1 MIRRTPR
8 HGIDRRTFLAASAAL
23 LTGAVPA
30 KFSQGF
36 DARPIVERRTIDE
49 LATTDPAE
57 VARIRRAYAE
67 MFAWSAAYPSDPR
80 SWPQQRLLHARI
92 SQRGRTDPHYRIHG
106 SHHFF
111 PWHRAYLY
119 FHERILAWHLTGQ
132 TTLDPTFRLP
142 VWAWESDF
150 EALNNPSIYT
160 DDLDAAGLRNPLLHP
175 RRFLL
180 FARNDTNAL
189 AAMTFSGRD
198 FFGYP
203 PAPGASTNGS
213 IENGVHANIH
223 VDVGDDMGLIVT
235 AANDPLFFAH
245 HANIDRLWN
254 WWSALRGAGA
264 AATFDDWRH
273 VAWTFADWDGS
284 LVAVRSVDLIDH
296 ERSLR
301 YAYAK
306 APPHLA
312 APADAVERPLLHADA
327 RWHATRDV
335 RLQVV
340 AARRVALKL
349 RDIRVPGPGHFAVS
363 AVLPGRNAEPVVLGT
378 FIVLD
383 HHAVDRANAY
393 LDVSETRAMLVHPS
407 GVRLVLMHDPHKHG
421 QHDFGFTLGSGG
433 TTVLDLMA
441 REITLHLIA

>member
-1 MIRRTPR
+1 VIRARR
-8 HGIDRRTFLAASAAL
+8 NGIDRRTFLTSSAAL
-23 LTGAVPA
+23 LAGAAPA
-30 KFSQGF
+30 RFLERS
-36 DARPIVERRTIDE
+36 DDRPILERRTIDE
-49 LATTDPAE
+49 LVATDPAE
-57 VARIRRAYAE
+57 VARIRSAYAA
-67 MFAWSAAYPSDPR
+67 MFAWSAAHPNDPR
-80 SWPQQRLLHARI
+80 SWRQQRLLHART
-92 SQRGRTDPHYRIHG
+92 SQRGRTDPHFRIHG

-119 FHERILAWHLTGQ
+119 FHERILAWHLTTQ
-132 TTLDPTFRLP
+132 TKLDPTFRLP
-142 VWAWESDF
+142 VWAWEGDF
-150 EALNNPSIYT
+150 DALNNPSMYT
-160 DDLDAAGLRNPLLHP
+160 DDLDAAGRRNPLLHP

-180 FARNDTNAL
+180 FQRNDTNAL
-189 AAMTFSGRD
+189 AALTFGGRD

-223 VDVGDDMGLIVT
+223 VDVGNDMGLIAT

-254 WWSALRGAGA
+254 WWSALRGASA
-264 AATFDDWRH
+264 VATFDDWRR

-284 LVAVRSVDLIDH
+284 LVAVRSSDLIEH
-296 ERSLR
+296 EQSLR
-301 YAYAK
+301 YAYSK
-306 APPHLA
+306 APRHLA
-312 APADAVERPLLHADA
+312 APADALERPLLRSDS
-327 RWHATRDV
+327 RWHATHEV
-335 RLQVV
+335 RLQIV

-363 AVLPGRNAEPVVLGT
+363 AILPGHTEEPAVLGT

-393 LDVSETRAMLVHPS
+393 LDVSETRAMLVHPN

-421 QHDFGFTLGSGG
+421 QHDFGFTLGSGNR
-433 TTVLDLMA
+433 TVADLTA
-441 REITLHLIA
+441 REVTLHLIG